1 MLWKLSSWLA
11 PPFLCGLSHEVWK
24 STYCDRAVF
33 PIGTSISVITR
44 VSAFGSFRGCSENP
58 KFWRELMLS
67 WTWTRE
73 MNCPR
78 DATKKAS
85 RMLNTWLSLIF
96 IFAWRSTELRAKVTL
111 FFTLFARYL
120 CSTDLS
126 CCIRLIRNYLDI
138 CCFVSALPHRIF
150 RTVEWIHNE
159 SKQNKFTNQVVF
171 PGLSRI
177 HYCLGF
183 LPSLIW
189 ITQSDW
195 CRIQNCW

>member
-1 MLWKLSSWLA
+1 MKLELKCT
-11 PPFLCGLSHEVWK
+11 FLCGLSHEVWK

-85 RMLNTWLSLIF
+85 GTLNTWLSLIF
-96 IFAWRSTELRAKVTL
+96 IFAWHSTELQAKVTL

-120 CSTDLS
+120 WSTGPQLLYSLDSHTIENSWLALFS
-126 CCIRLIRNYLDI
+126 KYLDI

-177 HYCLGF
+177 HYCLWF
-183 LPSLIW
+183 LPGLI
-189 ITQSDW
+189 
-195 CRIQNCW
+195 